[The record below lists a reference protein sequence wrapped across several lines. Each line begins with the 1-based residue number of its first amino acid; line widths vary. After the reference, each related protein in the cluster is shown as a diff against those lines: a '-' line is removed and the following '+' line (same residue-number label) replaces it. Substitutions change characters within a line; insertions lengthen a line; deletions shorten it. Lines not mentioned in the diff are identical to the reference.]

1 VQLWNALL
9 PIDVTLLGI
18 VTDPRELQPRNALS
32 AIDVTPVGIAK
43 LVKASQFRK
52 AKQVSLEFTVED
64 KQPYE
69 VVILDDNMETL
80 VSELHP

>member
-1 VQLWNALL
+1 
-9 PIDVTLLGI
+9 
-18 VTDPRELQPRNALS
+18 
-32 AIDVTPVGIAK
+32 